1 MIKAR
6 AFFSTL
12 VLSTAAIVACPADA
26 HDTIPK
32 DWCTEPGT
40 RPVIVSDFQFDGKG
54 LHDFLAKC
62 GIVDKDDWY
71 AAHAGALYYCNT
83 PPSEERPSSSFQ
95 QSLIVPYIKGPKSF
109 YEKDHHLVYNISDGL
124 AGSCVMCV
132 AEK

>member
-1 MIKAR
+1 MIKTR
-6 AFFSTL
+6 AIFSTL
-12 VLSTAAIVACPADA
+12 VLCTAAMLVRPAHA

-40 RPVIVSDFQFDGKG
+40 RPVIVNSFRFDGKG
-54 LHDFLAKC
+54 LRDFLARC

-83 PPSEERPSSSFQ
+83 PASRERSSSLSP
-95 QSLIVPYIKGPKSF
+95 QSLIVPYIKGPQSF
-109 YEKDHHLVYNISDGL
+109 YDKDHHITYRIDDGL

-132 AEK
+132 SEK